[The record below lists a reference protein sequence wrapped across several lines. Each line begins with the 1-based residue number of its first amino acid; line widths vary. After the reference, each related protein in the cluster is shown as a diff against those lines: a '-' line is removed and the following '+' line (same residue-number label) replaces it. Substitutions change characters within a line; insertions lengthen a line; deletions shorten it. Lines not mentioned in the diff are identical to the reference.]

1 MASITKGAN
10 LYLKSNS
17 ILDWKFVPAPGTVKT
32 PRENQNLNTHKSS
45 PLNAQDITTKYS
57 TSSIF
62 KSETNEQFIDN
73 FVEGKKTELSY
84 DVPPFSVQ

>member
-1 MASITKGAN
+1 MASIAKGAN
-10 LYLKSNS
+10 FYLKSNS
-17 ILDWKFVPAPGTVKT
+17 ILDWKSVPTPGTIKT

-45 PLNAQDITTKYS
+45 PLNAQDITTQYF

-62 KSETNEQFIDN
+62 KSETIEQFIDN
-73 FVEGKKTELSY
+73 FVEGKETELSH